1 MEERVNYIEG
11 AVDTVVYQNE
21 ENGYTVLRLDVGGE
35 EPVTVVGCIPGV
47 APERA
52 CGRRG
57 AGRGTPPTASNS
69 RPRWPAGACPRERR
83 PSSTIWP
90 PAR

>member
-47 APERA
+47 A
-52 CGRRG
+52 RREPVG
-57 AGRGTPPTASNS
+57 AGELDEAPHLRRAIQGRGGPPGHA
-69 RPRWPAGACPRERR
+69 PGREGHL
-83 PSSTIWP
+83 
-90 PAR
+90 